1 MKRRPKSAR
10 IKQNNLHLSEAAIN
24 MVRKL
29 HDKIPKTRVTENLIR
44 LRNSMYRQQHVK
56 KIEKDSINRLSE
68 QQHEVTNI

>member
-1 MKRRPKSAR
+1 
-10 IKQNNLHLSEAAIN
+10 

-44 LRNSMYRQQHVK
+44 LRNSMYRQQNVK
-56 KIEKDSINRLSE
+56 KIEKDSINRLSK